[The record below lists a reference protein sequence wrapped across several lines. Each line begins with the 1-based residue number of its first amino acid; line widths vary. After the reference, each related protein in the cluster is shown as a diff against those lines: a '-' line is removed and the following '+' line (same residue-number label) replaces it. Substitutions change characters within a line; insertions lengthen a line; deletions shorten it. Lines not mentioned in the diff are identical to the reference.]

1 MLRRIAMLFNPF
13 TRTAV
18 LAFAWSHRRS
28 IMRWGRSLYAELRRP
43 GRIDPRRLRQIAR
56 VLWVITGD
64 DELARAR
71 QLREVRLEGDEL
83 VVDTTPGWKRTA
95 RLVDA
100 LQEVPGIT
108 RIVDRNGNV
117 LAGTIATTA
126 R

>member
-1 MLRRIAMLFNPF
+1 MVRGLSKLFNPF

-18 LAFAWSHRRS
+18 LAFAWSHRRT

-43 GRIDPRRLRQIAR
+43 GRIDPKRVQQIAR
-56 VLWVITGD
+56 VLWAITAD
-64 DELARAR
+64 DDLAQAK
-71 QLREVRLEGDEL
+71 QLREVRIRGDEL

-100 LQEVPGIT
+100 LGDVPGIT
-108 RIVDRNGNV
+108 RIVDQQGRV
-117 LAGTIATTA
+117 LAGSIAATT